1 MEIRSYSFRGGFMV
15 IKVDYIR
22 VNSFLSEMMRL
33 TEEVMRE
40 FERMD
45 EVVED
50 FSIFWDSEASGE
62 YGMRIY
68 TDLYNANRF
77 YFLSLFTSG
86 IFIILLKTFSI
97 LLCLPVIR
105 HCQ

>member
-1 MEIRSYSFRGGFMV
+1 MV

-22 VNSFLSEMMRL
+22 VNSFLSEMMKL

-68 TDLYNANRF
+68 TDLYNAKAVIQKSQYNIRMIGAVLRKF
-77 YFLSLFTSG
+77 DDAEKKIGNLVDG
-86 IFIILLKTFSI
+86 I
-97 LLCLPVIR
+97 
-105 HCQ
+105 